1 MMPNL
6 VQHSEPNRSFRVFR
20 GMNGIHGLCSR
31 ILLLAMVVAMS
42 LMAGGCA
49 SLVSSAASNFADN
62 LGAAVA
68 NQNDPQTVKD
78 GAPAYLLLLDSLIEG
93 SPDDPAIL
101 AAAANLYA
109 SYGAVFADDADRA
122 RRLTE
127 RARNYGFKAICIEF
141 KAACDWRGIPY
152 DDYIAT
158 LDGLTSRHADVVLA
172 YGLASLVYIRSHSDD
187 FNAIARLPHAE
198 ALLRRYL
205 EISDGESDG
214 SVYVY
219 LGILATIR
227 PPAFGGEPEK
237 GRAAFEHAIEISNG
251 KDLSAKVEFAR
262 GYARLLY
269 ERELHDRLL
278 NEVMAAEAEVPG
290 LTLSNV
296 LAQRDAA
303 ELLASADDYF

>member
-1 MMPNL
+1 
-6 VQHSEPNRSFRVFR
+6 
-20 GMNGIHGLCSR
+20 MNGIYGLISR
-31 ILLLAMVVAMS
+31 LSRLALIGAALLS
-42 LMAGGCA
+42 LSGCA
-49 SLVSSAASNFADN
+49 SLISNAASNFADN

-93 SPDDPAIL
+93 SPNDPAML
-101 AAAANLYA
+101 AAAANMYA
-109 SYGAVFADDADRA
+109 SYGAVFADDAERSK
-122 RRLTE
+122 RLTE
-127 RARNYGFKAICIEF
+127 RAQSYGFKAICIKF
-141 KAACDWRGIPY
+141 KPACDWRNITY
-152 DDYIAT
+152 DDYVVT
-158 LDGLTSRHADVVLA
+158 LEGLTTRHADVVYA

-198 ALLRRYL
+198 ALLQRYL
-205 EISDGESDG
+205 EISEGESDA

-219 LGILATIR
+219 LGILATLR

-237 GRAAFEHAIEISNG
+237 GRAAFERAIELSDG

-269 ERELHDRLL
+269 ERELHDQLL
-278 NEVMAAEAEVPG
+278 NEVMVAETNVPG
-290 LTLSNV
+290 LTLTNV
-296 LAQRDAA
+296 MAQQDAA